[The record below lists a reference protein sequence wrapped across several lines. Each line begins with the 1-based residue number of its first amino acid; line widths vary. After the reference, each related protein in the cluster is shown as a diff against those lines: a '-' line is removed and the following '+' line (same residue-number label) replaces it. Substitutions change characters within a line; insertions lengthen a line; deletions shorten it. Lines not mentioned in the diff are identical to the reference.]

1 MYLMFVTKT
10 VDILTQEAFQIID
23 ITDQVTDFLEE
34 YKVKNGLLS
43 VFTKHTT
50 AILRIN
56 EAEDG
61 LWNDLRKW
69 CDKNVPID
77 ERYQHNDLENRDPKT
92 MCDSK
97 EECLNGHSHIRSML
111 IGNASETI
119 PILDGKMQLWRRQR
133 ILFIELDHSRSR
145 TLMFS
150 YMGE

>member
-1 MYLMFVTKT
+1 MFVTKT

-119 PILDGKMQLWRRQR
+119 PILDGKMQL
-133 ILFIELDHSRSR
+133 
-145 TLMFS
+145 
-150 YMGE
+150 